1 MHRTDVTLPAACPK
15 TGRVNIRCGGSDEG
29 APRFYASTGTKP
41 LPSAAA
47 GFGDSPKRFAPGAL
61 SCAAKTIRTMTP
73 TRGTKAIRYLPPA
86 GHPV

>member
-1 MHRTDVTLPAACPK
+1 MHRTDVTLPGLPED
-15 TGRVNIRCGGSDEG
+15 RQDHFRCGGSDEDP
-29 APRFYASTGTKP
+29 PRLYASAGTEP

-86 GHPV
+86 GHPA